1 LNRINILGFSK
12 LKLSIKR
19 AKLVEESMS
28 YETLAAERICSE
40 DEIPMEQSREY
51 NRLRKMQKIMKRA
64 KFIKVQI
71 NDLK

>member
-1 LNRINILGFSK
+1 
-12 LKLSIKR
+12 
-19 AKLVEESMS
+19 MS

-64 KFIKVQI
+64 KFMKVQI